1 MTKKKYDKSEGVWR
15 TIGGRRVFI
24 RTGQS
29 LSDAM
34 KESGKFKKKDEE
46 KRNIK
51 TITQEEYDKLPND
64 YKGTLKELVDT
75 AEFRGENKEELRKF
89 YEKQGFNIEEDKT
102 ILENENGGTI
112 LRPVKVNKSED
123 KYKGL
128 TEEGK
133 RIVRG
138 DFKNQEE
145 KDMWEKAGKETEE
158 LLNNDKFY
166 TRKDGTKEYDPYKGT
181 RFEKKYDSVED
192 RYNKDKDFRDMLK
205 GEHEKT
211 LKATRGEINS
221 YFDLEN
227 RDEKIG
233 NKDDLYKM
241 INENYYNVSKEDFE
255 KLYSEEASARYNKV
269 DKEWTDLAKKMEKD
283 YDEYGTNNY
292 KDVSKLNKLSR
303 DRDYYSLYS
312 NEKLNWREQVKK
324 NNELMEKELEDYK
337 KKHDISRE
345 SDGYYEI
352 FRNNERR
359 NAKIKQEVPT
369 EPYEYVE
376 AYAGYHDKSYKL
388 AGTKMSGKDVVEY
401 GTKSWTGKEYTND
414 EFMEHLTDSNWHQE
428 RKMLEEAKLTN
439 QELAYI
445 KDRTTLS
452 QWSVGEELT
461 GSKNVEKM
469 IKEAKNHFAS
479 SSSNLMNRYTGTV
492 DYLKQTTNMSGA
504 EILELLKRID
514 EDKK

>member
-1 MTKKKYDKSEGVWR
+1 MANRKRPKMVSASKIYDSSEGVWR

-24 RTGQS
+24 RKGQS

-34 KESGKFKKKDEE
+34 KESGKFKRKGYTNEDYQKQENNIAQLKREYNALLDEE
-46 KRNIK
+46 I
-51 TITQEEYDKLPND
+51 D
-64 YKGTLKELVDT
+64 YQKDWDISEDPSPELEMT
-75 AEFRGENKEELRKF
+75 AWEREAKEEALREAQNK
-89 YEKQGFNIEEDKT
+89 YREMEKNPYVERKYG
-102 ILENENGGTI
+102 
-112 LRPVKVNKSED
+112 VNKQELSNL
-123 KYKGL
+123 KG
-128 TEEGK
+128 K
-133 RIVRG
+133 HI
-138 DFKNQEE
+138 
-145 KDMWEKAGKETEE
+145 AGKQ
-158 LLNNDKFY
+158 DKFY

-192 RYNKDKDFRDMLK
+192 ALNDPN
-205 GEHEKT
+205 HP
-211 LKATRGEINS
+211 TRKYI
-221 YFDLEN
+221 D
-227 RDEKIG
+227 
-233 NKDDLYKM
+233 
-241 INENYYNVSKEDFE
+241 
-255 KLYSEEASARYNKV
+255 
-269 DKEWTDLAKKMEKD
+269 
-283 YDEYGTNNY
+283 
-292 KDVSKLNKLSR
+292 
-303 DRDYYSLYS
+303 
-312 NEKLNWREQVKK
+312 EKLNWREQVKR

-337 KKHDISRE
+337 KSHDISRE

-401 GTKSWTGKEYTND
+401 GRNSWTGKEYTND

-439 QELAYI
+439 EELSYI
-445 KDRTTLS
+445 KDHTTLS

-461 GSKNVEKM
+461 GSKNTQKM
-469 IKEAKNHFAS
+469 IDEAKDYSKYAKKIREKQNTPYYKQQMNKAVNDLQS
-479 SSSNLMNRYTGTV
+479 SALENKYKGTV